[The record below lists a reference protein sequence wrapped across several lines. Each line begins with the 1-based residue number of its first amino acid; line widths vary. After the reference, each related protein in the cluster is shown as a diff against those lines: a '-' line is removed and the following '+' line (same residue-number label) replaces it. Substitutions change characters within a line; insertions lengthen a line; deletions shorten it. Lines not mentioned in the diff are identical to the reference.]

1 METNTKLYDLT
12 GSFVDLYDRF
22 DEIDSFEPD
31 WDENGNP
38 IDSDGNVIDD
48 VVELKEAMLTAW
60 FDTLDGIEEE
70 FEIKAVN
77 IAVIVKSIKAEAE
90 QLKAEK
96 LRLAKR
102 QAQKEKAAERLE
114 QYLLNSM
121 QAIGREK
128 IDKPQAVIRVKKN
141 PESTVIDNEK
151 SFIEWAETNGYNDLL
166 KYKDPEVKKKEVKDL
181 LKRNVELPFVH
192 LERKTKIDI
201 K

>member
-1 METNTKLYDLT
+1 MSETLYSLT
-12 GSFVDLYDRF
+12 GDFIELFDKF
-22 DEIDSFEPD
+22 DEIDNFDPD
-31 WDENGNP
+31 TDENGNP
-38 IDSDGNVIDD
+38 IDSEGNIIGD
-48 VVELKEAMLTAW
+48 VAALKEAMLTAW
-60 FDTLDGIEEE
+60 FDTLDGIEEA
-70 FEIKAVN
+70 FEDKAVN
-77 IAVIVKSIKAEAE
+77 VAIIIKSLRAEAE

-102 QAQKEKAAERLE
+102 QTQKERAAERLE

-121 QAIGREK
+121 QAIGRDK

-151 SFIEWAETNGYNDLL
+151 SFIEWAEANGYTDLL
-166 KYKDPEVKKKEVKDL
+166 KYKDPDVKKKEVKDL

>member
-1 METNTKLYDLT
+1 MKNVTLYSLT
-12 GSFVDLYDRF
+12 GDFIELFDKF
-22 DEIDSFEPD
+22 DEIDNFDPD
-31 WDENGNP
+31 TDEDGNP
-38 IDSDGNVIDD
+38 IDSEGNIIGD
-48 VVELKEAMLTAW
+48 VAALKEAMLTAW
-60 FDTLDGIEEE
+60 FDTLDGIEEA
-70 FEIKAVN
+70 FEDKAVN
-77 IAVIVKSIKAEAE
+77 VAIIVKSMRAEAE

-96 LRLAKR
+96 LRLAAR
-102 QAQKEKAAERLE
+102 QAQKERAAERLE

-151 SFIEWAETNGYNDLL
+151 SFIEWAEANGYNDLL
-166 KYKDPEVKKKEVKDL
+166 KYKDPDIKKKEVKDL

>member
-1 METNTKLYDLT
+1 MSYNLYNLT

-31 WDENGNP
+31 RDENGSP

-114 QYLLNSM
+114 KYLLNSM

-128 IDKPQAVIRVKKN
+128 VDKPQAVIRVKKN
-141 PESTVIDNEK
+141 YESTVIDNEK
-151 SFIEWAETNGYNDLL
+151 SFIEWAETNGYTDLL
-166 KYKDPEVKKKEVKDL
+166 KYKDPEVKKKEIKDL

>member
-1 METNTKLYDLT
+1 MSYNLYNLT

-22 DEIDSFEPD
+22 DEIDSYEPD
-31 WDENGNP
+31 RDENGSP

-77 IAVIVKSIKAEAE
+77 IAVIVKSMKAEAE

-102 QAQKEKAAERLE
+102 QAQKERAAERLE

-151 SFIEWAETNGYNDLL
+151 SFIEWAETNGYTDLL

>member
-1 METNTKLYDLT
+1 MSYNLYNLT

-22 DEIDSFEPD
+22 DEIDSYEPD
-31 WDENGNP
+31 RDENGSP

-114 QYLLNSM
+114 KYLLNSM

-128 IDKPQAVIRVKKN
+128 VDKPQAVIRVKKN
-141 PESTVIDNEK
+141 SESTVLDNEK

-166 KYKDPEVKKKEVKDL
+166 KYKDPEVKKKEIKDL

>member
-1 METNTKLYDLT
+1 MSETLYDLT
-12 GSFVDLYDRF
+12 GDFKKLYDMF
-22 DEIDSFEPD
+22 EEIDNFEPD
-31 WDENGNP
+31 RDENGNP
-38 IDSDGNVIDD
+38 VGSDGTIIND
-48 VVELKEAMLTAW
+48 VAELKEKMLAAW
-60 FDTLDGIEEE
+60 FDTLDGIEEA
-70 FEIKAVN
+70 FEDKAVN
-77 IAVIVKSIKAEAE
+77 IAAIVKSLRSEAE

-102 QAQKEKAAERLE
+102 QSQKEKAVERLE

-141 PESTVIDNEK
+141 PESTVVDNEG
-151 SFIEWAETNGYNDLL
+151 SFIEWAETNGYTDLL
-166 KYKDPEVKKKEVKDL
+166 KYKDPDIKIKEVKDL
-181 LKRNVELPFVH
+181 LKRNVKLPFVH

>member
-1 METNTKLYDLT
+1 MSYNLYNLT

-31 WDENGNP
+31 RDENGSP
-38 IDSDGNVIDD
+38 IDSDGNIIDD
-48 VVELKEAMLTAW
+48 VAALKEAMLTAW
-60 FDTLDGIEEE
+60 LDTLDGIEEE

-77 IAVIVKSIKAEAE
+77 IAVIVKSMKAEAE

-102 QAQKEKAAERLE
+102 QAQKERAAERLE

-151 SFIEWAETNGYNDLL
+151 SFIEWAKTKGYNELL
-166 KYKDPEVKKKEVKDL
+166 KYKDPEVKKKEVKEL

>member
-1 METNTKLYDLT
+1 MSETLYDLT
-12 GSFVDLYDRF
+12 GDFKKLYDMF
-22 DEIDSFEPD
+22 EEIGNFEPD
-31 WDENGNP
+31 QDENGNP
-38 IDSDGNVIDD
+38 VDSDDTIIND
-48 VVELKEAMLTAW
+48 VAELKEKMLAAW
-60 FDTLDGIEEE
+60 FDTLDGIEEA
-70 FEIKAVN
+70 FEDKAVN
-77 IAVIVKSIKAEAE
+77 IAVIVKSLRAEAE

-102 QAQKEKAAERLE
+102 QSQKEKAAERLE

-141 PESTVIDNEK
+141 PESTAVDNEG
-151 SFIEWAETNGYNDLL
+151 SFIEWAETNGYTDLL
-166 KYKDPEVKKKEVKDL
+166 KYKDPDIKIKEVKDL
-181 LKRNVELPFVH
+181 LKRNVKLPFVH

>member
-1 METNTKLYDLT
+1 MSETLYNLT
-12 GSFVDLYDRF
+12 GDFVELFDKF
-22 DEIDSFEPD
+22 DEIDNYEPD

-38 IDSDGNVIDD
+38 IDSEGNIIGD
-48 VVELKEAMLTAW
+48 VAALKEAMLTAW
-60 FDTLDGIEEE
+60 FDTLDGIEEA
-70 FEIKAVN
+70 FEDKAVN
-77 IAVIVKSIKAEAE
+77 VAIAVKSMRAEAE

-102 QAQKEKAAERLE
+102 QTQKERTAERLE
-114 QYLLNSM
+114 QYLLTSM
-121 QAIGREK
+121 QAIGRDK

-151 SFIEWAETNGYNDLL
+151 SFIEWAEANGYNDLL
-166 KYKDPEVKKKEVKDL
+166 KYKDPDVRKKEVKDL

>member
-1 METNTKLYDLT
+1 MSETLYDLT
-12 GSFVDLYDRF
+12 GDFKKLYDMF
-22 DEIDSFEPD
+22 EEIGNFEPD

-38 IDSDGNVIDD
+38 VDSDDTIIND
-48 VVELKEAMLTAW
+48 VAELKEKMLAAW
-60 FDTLDGIEEE
+60 FDTLDGIEEA
-70 FEIKAVN
+70 FEDKAVN
-77 IAVIVKSIKAEAE
+77 IAVIVKSLRAEAE

-102 QAQKEKAAERLE
+102 QSQKEKAAERLE

-141 PESTVIDNEK
+141 PESTVVDNEG
-151 SFIEWAETNGYNDLL
+151 SFIEWAETNGYTDLL
-166 KYKDPEVKKKEVKDL
+166 KYKDPDIKIKEVKDL
-181 LKRNVELPFVH
+181 LKRNVKLPFVH

>member
-1 METNTKLYDLT
+1 MSETLYNLT
-12 GSFVDLYDRF
+12 GDFVELFDKF
-22 DEIDSFEPD
+22 DEIDNYEPD

-38 IDSDGNVIDD
+38 IDSEGNIIGD
-48 VVELKEAMLTAW
+48 VAALKEAMLTAW
-60 FDTLDGIEEE
+60 FDTLDGIEEA
-70 FEIKAVN
+70 FEDKAVN
-77 IAVIVKSIKAEAE
+77 IAVIVKSLRAEAE

-102 QAQKEKAAERLE
+102 QTQKERAAERLE

-121 QAIGREK
+121 QAIGRDK

-151 SFIEWAETNGYNDLL
+151 SFIEWAEANGYNDLL
-166 KYKDPEVKKKEVKDL
+166 KYEQPTVRKTKVKGL
-181 LKRNVELPFVH
+181 LQRSVDLPFVH

>member
-1 METNTKLYDLT
+1 MSYNLYNLT

-22 DEIDSFEPD
+22 DEIDSYEPD
-31 WDENGNP
+31 RDENGSP

-128 IDKPQAVIRVKKN
+128 VDKPQAVIRVKKN
-141 PESTVIDNEK
+141 SESTVIDNEK
-151 SFIEWAETNGYNDLL
+151 SFIEWAETNGYTDLL

>member
-1 METNTKLYDLT
+1 MSETLYDLT
-12 GSFVDLYDRF
+12 SDFKKLYDMF
-22 DEIDSFEPD
+22 EEIGNFEPD

-38 IDSDGNVIDD
+38 VDSDDTIIND
-48 VVELKEAMLTAW
+48 VVELKEKMLAAW
-60 FDTLDGIEEE
+60 FDTLDGIEEA
-70 FEIKAVN
+70 FEDKAVN
-77 IAVIVKSIKAEAE
+77 IAVIVKSLRAEAE

-102 QAQKEKAAERLE
+102 QSQKEKAAERLE

-141 PESTVIDNEK
+141 PESTVVDNEG
-151 SFIEWAETNGYNDLL
+151 SFIEWAETNGYTDLL
-166 KYKDPEVKKKEVKDL
+166 KYKDPDIKIKEVKDL
-181 LKRNVELPFVH
+181 LKRNVKLPFVH

>member
-1 METNTKLYDLT
+1 M
-12 GSFVDLYDRF
+12 
-22 DEIDSFEPD
+22 
-31 WDENGNP
+31 
-38 IDSDGNVIDD
+38 
-48 VVELKEAMLTAW
+48 
-60 FDTLDGIEEE
+60 
-70 FEIKAVN
+70 
-77 IAVIVKSIKAEAE
+77 KAEAE

-102 QAQKEKAAERLE
+102 QAQKERAAERLE

-151 SFIEWAETNGYNDLL
+151 SFIEWAKTKGYNELL
-166 KYKDPEVKKKEVKDL
+166 KYKDPEVKKKEVKEL

>member
-1 METNTKLYDLT
+1 MKNVTLYSLT
-12 GSFVDLYDRF
+12 GDFIELFDKF
-22 DEIDSFEPD
+22 DEIDNFDPD
-31 WDENGNP
+31 TDENGNP
-38 IDSDGNVIDD
+38 IDSDGNIIGD
-48 VVELKEAMLTAW
+48 VAALKEAMLTAW
-60 FDTLDGIEEE
+60 FDTLDGIEEA
-70 FEIKAVN
+70 FEDKAVN
-77 IAVIVKSIKAEAE
+77 VAIAVKSMRAEAE

-102 QAQKEKAAERLE
+102 QTQKERAAERLE

-141 PESTVIDNEK
+141 PESTIIDNEK
-151 SFIEWAETNGYNDLL
+151 SFIEWAEANGYNDLL
-166 KYKDPEVKKKEVKDL
+166 KYKDPDIKKKEVKDL

>member
-1 METNTKLYDLT
+1 MSYNLYNLT

-31 WDENGNP
+31 WDENGSP

-77 IAVIVKSIKAEAE
+77 IAIIVKNIKAEAE

-102 QAQKEKAAERLE
+102 QAQKERAAERLE

-128 IDKPQAVIRVKKN
+128 IDKPQAVIRLKKN
-141 PESTVIDNEK
+141 PESTVVDNEK

>member
-1 METNTKLYDLT
+1 MSETLYSLT
-12 GSFVDLYDRF
+12 GDFVELFDKF
-22 DEIDSFEPD
+22 DEIDNYEPD

-38 IDSDGNVIDD
+38 IDSEGNIIDD
-48 VVELKEAMLTAW
+48 VAALKEAMLTAW
-60 FDTLDGIEEE
+60 FDTLDGIEEA
-70 FEIKAVN
+70 FEDKAVN
-77 IAVIVKSIKAEAE
+77 VAIAVKNMRAEAE

-102 QAQKEKAAERLE
+102 QTQKERAAERLE

-121 QAIGREK
+121 KAIGREK
-128 IDKPQAVIRVKKN
+128 IDKPQAVIRLKKN

-151 SFIEWAETNGYNDLL
+151 SFIEWAEANGYNDLL
-166 KYKDPEVKKKEVKDL
+166 KYEQPTVRKTKVKGL
-181 LKRNVELPFVH
+181 LQRSVELPFVH